1 MVLLQFTLLFAAAPR
16 DTTPPA
22 HVSIP

>member
-1 MVLLQFTLLFAAAPR
+1 MLQFTLLFAAAPL

-22 HVSIP
+22 HVSIPQ